1 MTCKYVSMY
10 KFYQSSGLLCIS
22 EDLAQVFCYTHKIFQ
37 KFDVR
42 EFDVQDRS
50 QPDLDFMK
58 CEYCRCK

>member
-22 EDLAQVFCYTHKIFQ
+22 EDLAQVFCYTHKMFQ

-42 EFDVQDRS
+42 DRS
-50 QPDLDFMK
+50 QPGLDFMK